1 MKGEVLWMSLFMILV
16 ILHVIVITRAIVIV
30 RIDYVGLGMR
40 LGLLF
45 LSIQHFLLTSPSSS
59 NDYLLLVYKYHM

>member
-1 MKGEVLWMSLFMILV
+1 MKGGVLKMSLFVILV
-16 ILHVIVITRAIVIV
+16 ILHVIVVAKVIVIV

-45 LSIQHFLLTSPSSS
+45 PHIQSFLLTSLRSS
-59 NDYLLLVYKYHM
+59 